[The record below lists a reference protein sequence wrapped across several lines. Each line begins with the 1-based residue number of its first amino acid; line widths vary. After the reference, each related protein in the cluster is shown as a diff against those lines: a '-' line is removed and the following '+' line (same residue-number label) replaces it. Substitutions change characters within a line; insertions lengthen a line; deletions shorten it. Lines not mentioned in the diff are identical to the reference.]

1 MSDGT
6 VSIAD
11 NTSKRFVL
19 CRDPCYPLWGDV
31 VVSYCAVGLL
41 AVGSATTWNLP
52 AKANATL
59 ALPVFETT
67 YSGGAGPSFD
77 GTFVSLATSIDRGVI
92 VGDAPGTLACYIP
105 TGSTFFLWITTSA
118 AAGGTGIEFEV
129 VSQRGME
136 EIVST
141 LTAVVSGNTYL
152 FSGIAGTTT
161 VINGTLGEG
170 IIPAGFSYIRQM
182 RTTATAPVAASTP
195 SLIFGWTNGNT
206 PASLNATAVTVML
219 PTYTPPEFGNS
230 VIPYTR
236 TRTNASA
243 ALFTNVTAA
252 LSKEGTVLAGRLKP
266 AVVDPWS
273 FSATN
278 INSIHP
284 SFRYFGPLEK
294 GLYTFTSPSQNSME
308 FEDCAIELATQA
320 SSVSTVYRPKFQ
332 YRDIGIYNAIILSDL
347 GSSSTGTQMAV
358 SAYSHLEFEA
368 TSSLFTPG
376 VSTLTLESLHA
387 AEIALLNLGHFHENP
402 IHWAL
407 LRSLAVKAAQKVLPL
422 VAPYVVGAAKS
433 VANAGVAYVQR
444 KIAGDRSMPQAS
456 LAPPRQARRRKVQR
470 KPKRAK
476 RSQRR

>member
-1 MSDGT
+1 MNANKHTAQVRGKAMAGNLSSMALSFALPHENKPIRLPVIPAVHTSVLDVMSDGT

-170 IIPAGFSYIRQM
+170 IIPAGFS
-182 RTTATAPVAASTP
+182 
-195 SLIFGWTNGNT
+195 
-206 PASLNATAVTVML
+206 
-219 PTYTPPEFGNS
+219 
-230 VIPYTR
+230 
-236 TRTNASA
+236 
-243 ALFTNVTAA
+243 
-252 LSKEGTVLAGRLKP
+252 
-266 AVVDPWS
+266 
-273 FSATN
+273 
-278 INSIHP
+278 
-284 SFRYFGPLEK
+284 
-294 GLYTFTSPSQNSME
+294 
-308 FEDCAIELATQA
+308 
-320 SSVSTVYRPKFQ
+320 
-332 YRDIGIYNAIILSDL
+332 
-347 GSSSTGTQMAV
+347 
-358 SAYSHLEFEA
+358 
-368 TSSLFTPG
+368 
-376 VSTLTLESLHA
+376 
-387 AEIALLNLGHFHENP
+387 
-402 IHWAL
+402 
-407 LRSLAVKAAQKVLPL
+407 
-422 VAPYVVGAAKS
+422 
-433 VANAGVAYVQR
+433 
-444 KIAGDRSMPQAS
+444 
-456 LAPPRQARRRKVQR
+456 
-470 KPKRAK
+470 
-476 RSQRR
+476 